1 MKLSSNNTTQF
12 LWISRL
18 KWPIKA
24 YCNETTNANVLR
36 EKKVIMKSSIKD
48 FVLTVILKQDF
59 IHLMNAVV
67 SKPGQNQHGL
77 RLVGRKYFFLILFR
91 DSGLGFEDWVWFLL
105 LFLTYTFPFFRFL
118 AFWLRSSGGSD
129 GKRLSTM
136 WETWVWSLGR
146 EVPWRRKRQPTP
158 VLVPRKSHG
167 RRSLVSVGS
176 WRVGH
181 DWATSLF
188 FSFFFF
194 LNFFN
199 FKIFNSYMR
208 SQTWTP
214 LPPPS
219 P

>member
-1 MKLSSNNTTQF
+1 MLD
-12 LWISRL
+12 I
-18 KWPIKA
+18 
-24 YCNETTNANVLR
+24 CC
-36 EKKVIMKSSIKD
+36 KKFSKSSIKD

-91 DSGLGFEDWVWFLL
+91 DSGLGFEGWVWFLL
-105 LFLTYTFPFFRFL
+105 LFLTYTFPFFCFL

-167 RRSLVSVGS
+167 WRSLVSMRS
-176 WRVGH
+176 QRVGH
-181 DWATSLF
+181 DWTTSLF
-188 FSFFFF
+188 FF
-194 LNFFN
+194 
-199 FKIFNSYMR
+199 
-208 SQTWTP
+208 
-214 LPPPS
+214 PPFWAS
-219 P
+219 VSSTT